1 MEANM
6 ALMAMVVFGVLF
18 FCLASGIWVGF
29 SLFIVGFVG
38 MTLFSSLPAG
48 NNMASSV
55 WATIEKWEYVALP
68 MFILM
73 GEILYRSGIS
83 ERLFRALVPWL
94 YRLPGGLLLM
104 NIISCTLFAAVSGS
118 SAATTATV
126 GRITLAELDKL
137 GYDRRIAMGSLAGA
151 GTLGF
156 LIPPSL
162 IMIVYAIL
170 AGVSIGKMFVAGI
183 LPGLLLSGVYSA
195 YIIYRG
201 IRNPEIAPRMQASYS
216 WTERVTAL
224 KDLAPTLILILM
236 VLGSIYAGVATP
248 TEAAALGV
256 FGATVFA
263 FINRQMNPKILLECL
278 MGAVKTNAMIMIIV
292 VGAGFLSRVMGF
304 LGIPAAITQAITE
317 LQLSPYVLMILLGI
331 GLCGV
336 GLSAGWILHRG
347 DDPAYCPAHGDRR
360 GFRSHLVRHLFDSDG
375 GGQPDNAACG
385 VQPVCYPGSHQRAH
399 HAHRRLCA
407 AVFLPDAADDGH
419 HHGVSA
425 NRSLSAPTHDRE
437 VDVRYILFGQKKG
450 KTYFR

>member
-1 MEANM
+1 MEASMAFM
-6 ALMAMVVFGVLF
+6 ALVVFGVLF
-18 FCLASGIWVGF
+18 LCLACGIWVGF

-73 GEILYRSGIS
+73 GEVLYRSGIS
-83 ERLFRALVPWL
+83 EKLFRALVPWL

-104 NIISCTLFAAVSGS
+104 NILSCTLFAAVSGS

-170 AGVSIGKMFVAGI
+170 ASVSIGKMFVAGI
-183 LPGLLLSGVYSA
+183 LPGMLLSGVYSA

-216 WTERVTAL
+216 WSERITAL

-263 FINRQMNPKILLECL
+263 VINRQMTFKVLLECL
-278 MGAVKTNAMIMIIV
+278 VGAVKTNAMIMVIV

-317 LQLSPYVLMILLGI
+317 LQLSPNVLMILLGLVYVLLGCLLDGFSI
-331 GLCGV
+331 VVMTLPIALPMVTAAGFDPIWFGIYLILMVEVSQITPPVGFNLFVIQGLTKEPIMKIAV
-336 GLSAGWILHRG
+336 
-347 DDPAYCPAHGDRR
+347 
-360 GFRSHLVRHLFDSDG
+360 
-375 GGQPDNAACG
+375 
-385 VQPVCYPGSHQRAH
+385 
-399 HAHRRLCA
+399 HALPFF
-407 AVFLPDAADDGH
+407 FLMLLTTAIITAFPQIALYLPQLMTA
-419 HHGVSA
+419 
-425 NRSLSAPTHDRE
+425 
-437 VDVRYILFGQKKG
+437 K
-450 KTYFR
+450 

>member
-1 MEANM
+1 MDASM
-6 ALMAMVVFGVLF
+6 AQMSLVVFGVLF
-18 FCLASGIWVGF
+18 LALGSGVWVGF
-29 SLFIVGFVG
+29 ALFMVGFVG
-38 MTLFSSLPAG
+38 MVLFSSLPAG
-48 NNMASSV
+48 NNIASSI

-83 ERLFRALVPWL
+83 EKLFRSLVPWL

-137 GYDRRIAMGSLAGA
+137 GYDKQLAMGSLAGA

-170 AGVSIGKMFVAGI
+170 AEVSIGKMFMAGI
-183 LPGLLLSGVYSA
+183 LPGILLSGIYSS

-201 IRNPEIAPRMQASYS
+201 LRNPDIAPRAQETYS
-216 WTERVTAL
+216 WKERITGL

-256 FGATVFA
+256 FGATGFA
-263 FINRQMNPKILLECL
+263 IINRRLTFKIFMDCL
-278 MGAVKTNAMIMIIV
+278 VGAVKTNAMIMLIV
-292 VGAGFLSRVMGF
+292 MGAGFLSRVMGF

-317 LQLSPYVLMILLGI
+317 MNLSPYTLMILLGCVYVVLGCLLDGFSI
-331 GLCGV
+331 VVMTLPIALPMVTQAGFDPIWFGIYLILMVEVSQITPPVGFNLFVIQGLTGEPIMRIAKYAFPFFF
-336 GLSAGWILHRG
+336 LMLLTTAILT
-347 DDPAYCPAHGDRR
+347 
-360 GFRSHLVRHLFDSDG
+360 LF
-375 GGQPDNAACG
+375 PEIAL
-385 VQPVCYPGSHQRAH
+385 Y
-399 HAHRRLCA
+399 
-407 AVFLPDAADDGH
+407 LPKLMT
-419 HHGVSA
+419 V
-425 NRSLSAPTHDRE
+425 
-437 VDVRYILFGQKKG
+437 K
-450 KTYFR
+450 